1 LDIAARIGHETAT
14 LRDIDKLL
22 NRAINLICEEFGFY
36 HAQVF
41 LLDDVGKNAVLVYSY
56 GETGQK
62 LLEQNFKIPVG
73 SESVI
78 GTVTATG
85 QPLIINGTAKP
96 EGPHRV
102 NPLLPQTR
110 AEMALPLQISD
121 QIIGAVDIQS
131 VIANSFRAE
140 ELRTFQLLADQ
151 IALAIQ
157 NARLILQSEERIEQ
171 IDALNRRLTR
181 AAWEN

>member
-1 LDIAARIGHETAT
+1 
-14 LRDIDKLL
+14 
-22 NRAINLICEEFGFY
+22 
-36 HAQVF
+36 
-41 LLDDVGKNAVLVYSY
+41 
-56 GETGQK
+56 
-62 LLEQNFKIPVG
+62 IPVG

-85 QPLIINGTAKP
+85 QPLIINDTAKP

-121 QIIGAVDIQS
+121 QIIGALDIQS
-131 VIANSFRAE
+131 VISNSFRAE

-157 NARLILQSEERIEQ
+157 NARLILRSEERIEQ
-171 IDALNRRLTR
+171 IDALNRQLTR
-181 AAWEN
+181 AAWENVETQAKGGIYRYDLLKIERTDTAPTSETAMTVPITIRGEVIGTLEAQPEERGFSENDEIIMRAVADRV